1 MATNQ
6 TVKKETNPV
15 ADAEADNSKVSGI
28 RGTER
33 SAILLLALGE
43 KDAAEILRHMGPKEV
58 QDVGLAMAT
67 LTDVSTDEMEAVMHH
82 FVSTLE
88 KQTAL
93 GLGSDDYIRN
103 MLTSALGEDKAGG
116 VIDRILLGRN
126 SKGLEQLKWM
136 DPRAIAELIR
146 LEHPQI
152 IAIVLSFLE
161 PDQAAQVLSQFP
173 DRVRTDV
180 LMRIATLDGIQP
192 VALQELD
199 EILEKQFSGA
209 SNVKSSSL
217 GGIKTAAEILNMLD
231 GTVESKLMEE
241 IIEVDSDLGQEL
253 QDNMFVFENLIDV
266 DDRGI
271 QSLLREVSTEQLLLA
286 LRGADEALKEKIFKN
301 MSKRAAEM
309 LKDDLEAAAPAK
321 LSDVESSQKEILQV
335 ARRLADAGEIMLGG
349 GGDEFV

>member
-1 MATNQ
+1 MANNQ
-6 TVKKETNPV
+6 L
-15 ADAEADNSKVSGI
+15 AEQSKQAAPSEVESIAKIG
-28 RGTER
+28 GVVR

-43 KDAAEILRHMGPKEV
+43 KDAAELLRHMGPKEV
-58 QDVGLAMAT
+58 QDVGLAMAS
-67 LTDVSTDEMEAVMHH
+67 LTDVTTDQMEGVMHH

-88 KQTAL
+88 QQTAL
-93 GLGSDDYIRN
+93 GLGSDEYIRN
-103 MLTSALGEDKAGG
+103 MLTNALGEDKAGG

-161 PDQAAQVLSQFP
+161 PDQAAQVVSQFP

-180 LMRIATLDGIQP
+180 IMRIATLDGIQP
-192 VALQELD
+192 AALQELD

-217 GGIKTAAEILNMLD
+217 GGVKTAAEILNMLD
-231 GTVESKLMEE
+231 GAVESKLMEE
-241 IIEVDSDLGQEL
+241 ITEVDSDLGQEL

-321 LSDVESSQKEILQV
+321 LSDVEASQKEILQV

>member
-1 MATNQ
+1 MAD
-6 TVKKETNPV
+6 NPE
-15 ADAEADNSKVSGI
+15 AQGQIAEATVATVEGI
-28 RGTER
+28 GGVER
-33 SAILLLALGE
+33 AAILLLALGE
-43 KDAAEILRHMGPKEV
+43 EDAAELLKHMEPKEV
-58 QDVGLAMAT
+58 QDLGMAMAG
-67 LTDVSTDEMEAVMHH
+67 LTNVTTDQMEAVMRH

-93 GLGSDDYIRN
+93 GLGSDEYIRN
-103 MLTSALGEDKAGG
+103 MLTNALGEDKAGG

-161 PDQAAQVLSQFP
+161 SDQAAQVLSQFP
-173 DRVRTDV
+173 ERVRTDV
-180 LMRIATLDGIQP
+180 IMRIATLDGIQP
-192 VALQELD
+192 NALRELD

-209 SNVKSSSL
+209 TNVKSSNL
-217 GGIKTAAEILNMLD
+217 GGVKTAAEILNLMD
-231 GTVESKLMEE
+231 GAVESKVMEE
-241 IIEVDSDLGQEL
+241 VLEADPDLGQEL
-253 QDNMFVFENLIDV
+253 QDNMFVFANLIDV

-271 QSLLREVSTEQLLLA
+271 QTLLREVATEQLLLA
-286 LRGADEALKEKIFKN
+286 LRGADEDLKEKIFKN

-321 LSDVESSQKEILQV
+321 LSDVEGAQKEILQV
-335 ARRLADAGEIMLGG
+335 ARRLADAGEINLGG
-349 GGDEFV
+349 GGEEFV